1 MSDDII
7 KNIKISIKGEGKII
21 ILLKNI
27 VKSEN
32 LKNIRNKNDK
42 ITSEYQF
49 CDGEDVIEFD
59 LEPDYEIGDLV
70 DSEDKIYIKSASKL
84 NNENIYS
91 YNCFWLFRK
100 KSRFIWEWKKLIQKI
115 FDQELPPEKIF
126 DSLCI
131 QSNLEKQE
139 IIKKYYFS
147 LKKPIKPFPQ
157 NTKKLVVKTGQA

>member
-1 MSDDII
+1 MLDDII
-7 KNIKISIKGEGKII
+7 KNLKIYIKGEGKII

-49 CDGEDVIEFD
+49 CDREDVIEFD

-70 DSEDKIYIKSASKL
+70 DNEGKIYIKSTSKL

-91 YNCFWLFRK
+91 YNCF
-100 KSRFIWEWKKLIQKI
+100 
-115 FDQELPPEKIF
+115 
-126 DSLCI
+126 
-131 QSNLEKQE
+131 
-139 IIKKYYFS
+139 
-147 LKKPIKPFPQ
+147 
-157 NTKKLVVKTGQA
+157 

>member
-1 MSDDII
+1 MLDDII
-7 KNIKISIKGEGKII
+7 KNRKISIKGEGKII

-91 YNCFWLFRK
+91 YNCF
-100 KSRFIWEWKKLIQKI
+100 
-115 FDQELPPEKIF
+115 
-126 DSLCI
+126 
-131 QSNLEKQE
+131 
-139 IIKKYYFS
+139 
-147 LKKPIKPFPQ
+147 
-157 NTKKLVVKTGQA
+157 

>member
-1 MSDDII
+1 MSDNII

-49 CDGEDVIEFD
+49 CDGEEVIEFD

-70 DSEDKIYIKSASKL
+70 DSEGKIYIKSTSKL
-84 NNENIYS
+84 NHENIY
-91 YNCFWLFRK
+91 
-100 KSRFIWEWKKLIQKI
+100 
-115 FDQELPPEKIF
+115 
-126 DSLCI
+126 
-131 QSNLEKQE
+131 
-139 IIKKYYFS
+139 
-147 LKKPIKPFPQ
+147 
-157 NTKKLVVKTGQA
+157 

>member
-7 KNIKISIKGEGKII
+7 KNRKISIKGEGKII

-91 YNCFWLFRK
+91 YNCF
-100 KSRFIWEWKKLIQKI
+100 
-115 FDQELPPEKIF
+115 
-126 DSLCI
+126 
-131 QSNLEKQE
+131 
-139 IIKKYYFS
+139 
-147 LKKPIKPFPQ
+147 
-157 NTKKLVVKTGQA
+157 